1 MKVVITGGA
10 GFLGLNLARAIL
22 KRGQLTSPSGQREE
36 VDSILLFDQTIPDSL
51 PDGLDE
57 RVVMQAGDISDRDT
71 VFGLVDRDDVSVF
84 HLASVVSGGGEKD
97 FDLAMRVNLDG
108 GRHVFEAARAR
119 AGLPRVVFASSI
131 AVFGGSAMPEV
142 AGDRAKQTPQTTY
155 GMTKTIGELMVND
168 YSRKGFFDG
177 RTARLPTIFIRPGKP
192 NAAASSFASGV
203 FREPLNGEEC
213 VLPVA
218 TDARMALLGYSNAV
232 EGILRLHEAD
242 GEEIGE
248 DRAVMLPSHSY
259 SVAEMIAGVKR
270 VAAANS
276 IVPGPITIRPDPAIE
291 AIVAGWAPRCEA
303 PRALA
308 LGLANDESLDRVIQ
322 DYIDD
327 FMPPREPARQ

>member
-22 KRGQLTSPSGQREE
+22 KRGMLIGPSGQREE
-36 VDSILLFDQTIPDSL
+36 VDSILLFDQAIPDSL
-51 PDGLDE
+51 PGGLDG

-119 AGLPRVVFASSI
+119 ASLPRVVFASSV

-177 RTARLPTIFIRPGKP
+177 RTARLPTIFIRPGRP

-218 TDARMALLGYSNAV
+218 LDARMALLGYRNAV
-232 EGILRLHEAD
+232 EGMLRLHEAD
-242 GEEIGE
+242 SKDIGD
-248 DRAVMLPSHSY
+248 DRAVMLPSQTY

-270 VAAANS
+270 VAAANN

-308 LGLANDESLDRVIQ
+308 LGLPNDESLDRVIQ

-327 FMPPREPARQ
+327 FMPPRGPARQ

>member
-22 KRGQLTSPSGQREE
+22 KRGRLTGPSGQSEE
-36 VDSILLFDQTIPDSL
+36 VDSILLFDQAIPDSL
-51 PDGLDE
+51 PGGLDE

-71 VFGLVDRDDVSVF
+71 VFGLVDRDDISVF

-119 AGLPRVVFASSI
+119 AGLPRVVFASSV
-131 AVFGGSAMPEV
+131 AVFGGSAMPDV
-142 AGDRAKQTPQTTY
+142 AGDLAKQTPQTTY
-155 GMTKTIGELMVND
+155 GMTKSIGELMVND
-168 YSRKGFFDG
+168 YTRKGFFDG

-218 TDARMALLGYSNAV
+218 ADARMALLGYRNAV

-242 GEEIGE
+242 GKDIGD

-259 SVAEMIAGVKR
+259 SVAEMIAGVQR
-270 VAAANS
+270 VAAANN
-276 IVPGPITIRPDPAIE
+276 ILPGPITIRPDPAIE

-308 LGLANDESLDRVIQ
+308 LGLPNDENLDRVIQ

-327 FMPPREPARQ
+327 FMPPRGPARQ